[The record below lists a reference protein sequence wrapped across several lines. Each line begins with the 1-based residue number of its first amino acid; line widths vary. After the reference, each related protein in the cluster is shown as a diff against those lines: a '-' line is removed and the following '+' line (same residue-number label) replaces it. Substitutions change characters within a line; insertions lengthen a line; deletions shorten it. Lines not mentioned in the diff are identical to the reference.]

1 MWVKTEDLAKAEKE
15 GFFSGRYG
23 LNPFSGEKLPIWVG
37 NFVLLEY
44 GTGAIMAVPAHDER
58 DFEFCKKYNLPIRT
72 VVIQVPRDLRAGA
85 PDAGF
90 ASGSSTSA
98 TPPTE
103 AFTEYG
109 VSINSGEFS
118 GLPTEQAKEK
128 MSAFARSKGFGE
140 KETIFRLKD
149 WGISRQRYWGTPIP
163 VIYCP
168 NDGVVPVPDNDL
180 PVVLPPNPNLTGK
193 GESPL
198 ATTPE
203 FVNTTCPKCGGPA
216 RRETDTMDTFVDSSW
231 DFHRYC

>member
-15 GFFSGRYG
+15 GFFTGRYA
-23 LNPFSGEKLPIWVG
+23 LNPCSGEKLRIGVG
-37 NFVLLEY
+37 NFALLEY
-44 GTGAIMAVPAHDER
+44 VTGALMAVPAHDER

-72 VVIQVPRDLRAGA
+72 VVIQVPRDLGAGA
-85 PDAGF
+85 QDAVF

-168 NDGVVPVPDNDL
+168 KDGLVPVPDKDL
-180 PVVLPPNPNLTGK
+180 PVVLPPNPNLTD
-193 GESPL
+193 ESDSAL
-198 ATTPE
+198 ATTPQ
-203 FVNTTCPKCGGPA
+203 FVSTAC
-216 RRETDTMDTFVDSSW
+216 S
-231 DFHRYC
+231 